1 MKLSMI
7 CWRHDKTSHTTSIQ
21 GSHVEQWLFEND
33 LDAEQRARPG
43 MKCRIYDYFDKDE
56 AKLAERPWVGVRVSE
71 VDCSDGQ

>member
-1 MKLSMI
+1 
-7 CWRHDKTSHTTSIQ
+7 
-21 GSHVEQWLFEND
+21 
-33 LDAEQRARPG
+33 